1 MIFNTYKG
9 ANAFSGSNGPILL
22 AHSDCWGSE
31 PTKKPPVLLG
41 YNGAHYENLIP
52 MTVEDERKTKVLFG
66 QLKRSELT
74 LRYEQF
80 SIFQD
85 IEEEEQLKI
94 EQKRRSWANVVKGGP
109 KMNKSAPVPAERDG
123 RKKERAA
130 KKEASTLGE
139 KENIDAGQK
148 RKLDRQ
154 ESLRKKPSK
163 KKQRRDNKM
172 DESSGAADLLQS
184 ESPSLFESN
193 TSGRLLGSKR
203 SKISF

>member
-1 MIFNTYKG
+1 M
-9 ANAFSGSNGPILL
+9 
-22 AHSDCWGSE
+22 
-31 PTKKPPVLLG
+31 G

-85 IEEEEQLKI
+85 IEEEPMKI

-172 DESSGAADLLQS
+172 DESSG
-184 ESPSLFESN
+184 
-193 TSGRLLGSKR
+193 GG
-203 SKISF
+203 

>member
-1 MIFNTYKG
+1 
-9 ANAFSGSNGPILL
+9 
-22 AHSDCWGSE
+22 
-31 PTKKPPVLLG
+31 
-41 YNGAHYENLIP
+41 
-52 MTVEDERKTKVLFG
+52 
-66 QLKRSELT
+66 
-74 LRYEQF
+74 
-80 SIFQD
+80 
-85 IEEEEQLKI
+85 
-94 EQKRRSWANVVKGGP
+94 
-109 KMNKSAPVPAERDG
+109 MNKSAPVPAERDG

-130 KKEASTLGE
+130 KKEAWTLGE